1 MRTTL
6 TLDDD
11 VAVRLEQER
20 RTRRASFRAVVN
32 DVLRAGLDALHA
44 PKRSRQPFHTKG
56 FDLGPN
62 LVGSLDNVE
71 EVLSRAEGEDRG

>member
-11 VAVRLEQER
+11 VAVKLKAASKSRPF
-20 RTRRASFRAVVN
+20 RTVVN
-32 DVLRAGLDALHA
+32 EALRAGLAALEKRA
-44 PKRSRQPFHTKG
+44 PSRKPYRTRG
-56 FDLGPN
+56 FNLGPP

-71 EVLSRAEGEDRG
+71 EVLSRVEGEHHT

>member
-11 VAVRLEQER
+11 VIAALERER
-20 RTRRASFRAVVN
+20 RKRHLTFKAIVN
-32 DVLRAGLDALHA
+32 QVLRAGLDAVHA
-44 PKRSRQPFHTKG
+44 PRKRREPFRTKG
-56 FDLGPN
+56 FSLGPS

-71 EVLSRAEGEDRG
+71 EVLSRSEGEDHQ